1 MNKICYPLGNESQTS
16 NEAEYYFSLNKLLMH
31 CKYCGKEIDD
41 NSIYCK
47 YCGEIQNESSI
58 KRFRWKSLKIN
69 KTAIADTIIVIARE
83 LGIWTLIIV
92 VLYLIVL
99 GLVYRLEIGEDKAL
113 AIFITPIVLIILW
126 RYVIRAIRWC
136 IKWVNTYKSKK

>member
-1 MNKICYPLGNESQTS
+1 MYCK
-16 NEAEYYFSLNKLLMH
+16 H
-31 CKYCGKEIDD
+31 CGREIASD
-41 NSIYCK
+41 SIYCN
-47 YCGEIQNESSI
+47 YCGEIQKGLSI
-58 KRFRWKSLKIN
+58 KRSSWKSLKIN

-126 RYVIRAIRWC
+126 RYVIRAIRWS

>member
-16 NEAEYYFSLNKLLMH
+16 NEAEYYFNLNKLLMH

-69 KTAIADTIIVIARE
+69 KTVIADTIIVIARE
-83 LGIWTLIIV
+83 LGMWILIIS
-92 VLYLIVL
+92 VLYVILLIL
-99 GLVYRLEIGEDKAL
+99 IYGLKFRDSTAGIV
-113 AIFITPIVLIILW
+113 FITPIVLIILW
-126 RYVIRAIRWC
+126 RYVIRAIKWC
-136 IKWVNTYKSKK
+136 IKWVNTYKSKE